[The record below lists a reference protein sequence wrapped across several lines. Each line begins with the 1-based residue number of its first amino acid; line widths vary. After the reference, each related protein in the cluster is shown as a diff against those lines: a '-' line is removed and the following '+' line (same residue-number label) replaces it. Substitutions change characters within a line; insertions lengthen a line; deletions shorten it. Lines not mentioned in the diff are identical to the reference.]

1 MEKMETY
8 DQSGTLVPWHSE
20 ERLRISGVE
29 LSIAPPIELNVESP
43 ELRYQKLTHIVSEY
57 AVHRL
62 LARHGEVRENSAP
75 HRGTGLAEIHE
86 LGQILLG
93 PDNHTASSFILSL
106 RDQGL
111 SLDDLYT
118 ALLGPTA
125 VHLGELWDEDRIDFV
140 DVTLGVARLQRLVM
154 SFEGLSEVHDQDEK
168 RKILLVGAPGEQHRL
183 GNSIIQRF
191 FRSSGWHVWTCTAP
205 DAEKIDQIAAE
216 EWLGVVGFSLN
227 LDNNMNGLCSV
238 IRKIRANSVNPK
250 VGVIVGGSA
259 IQRNPHWV
267 SEIGADGTAA
277 NGPAAVILANKLL
290 AEALA

>member
-1 MEKMETY
+1 MENY
-8 DQSGTLVPWHSE
+8 DQSGPQAPWQSE
-20 ERLRISGVE
+20 ERLFISGVE
-29 LSIAPPIELNVESP
+29 LSIAPPVELNVDSA
-43 ELRYQKLTHIVSEY
+43 ELRYQRLTRIVSEH
-57 AVHRL
+57 AIPRL
-62 LARHGEVRENSAP
+62 LARHGQAHEKTVV
-75 HRGTGLAEIHE
+75 HRVSGLAEIHE
-86 LGQILLG
+86 LGRILLG
-93 PDNHTASSFILSL
+93 PESGTAANFILSL
-106 RDQGL
+106 RDQGV

-118 ALLGPTA
+118 ELLGPTA
-125 VHLGELWDEDRIDFV
+125 AHLGELWDEDRIDFV

-154 SFEGLSEVHDQDEK
+154 SFEGLSDIPEQDEK

-227 LDNNMNGLCSV
+227 LDTNMRGLCSV

-250 VGVIVGGSA
+250 VGIIVGGSA

-267 SEIGADGTAA
+267 SETGADGTAA
-277 NGPAAVILANKLL
+277 NGPAAVILAKKLL